1 MPRGADPRPATD
13 ARPTHPMR
21 ASIILV
27 SAVAVLIVVLAVA
40 SSLP

>member
-1 MPRGADPRPATD
+1 MPRPLDRNHLSGSRPS
-13 ARPTHPMR
+13 HPMR

-40 SSLP
+40 STLQ